1 MTKDELFE
9 YLSKKYDLDYI
20 LGPITGADYLCFKD
34 WSFVTNFDCA
44 EGVVRIYNKMVL
56 DCNNDISMSSLS
68 YSYYKI
74 KDLNKIEKHLD
85 KLFNDYRNCL
95 KKQKKYK
102 IQQKIDKIKDM
113 F

>member
-20 LGPITGADYLCFKD
+20 FGPVTGADYLCLKD
-34 WSFVTNFDCA
+34 WSLLTTLDCA
-44 EGVVRIYNKMVL
+44 EGVVRIYNYLTLNVI
-56 DCNNDISMSSLS
+56 DNIAISSS

-74 KDLNKIEKHLD
+74 KDLDKIEKQLD

-95 KKQKKYK
+95 KKQKEHKFE
-102 IQQKIDKIKDM
+102 QKVDKIKEM